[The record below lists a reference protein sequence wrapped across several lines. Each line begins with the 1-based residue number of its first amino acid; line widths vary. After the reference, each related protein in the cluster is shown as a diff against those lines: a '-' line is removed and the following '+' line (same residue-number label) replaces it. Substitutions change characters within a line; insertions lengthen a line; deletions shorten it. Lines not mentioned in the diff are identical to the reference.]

1 MKKIK
6 KLDNEVFNAKA
17 QLAVLRT
24 VAERIYKLKKDTV
37 DPEAAMIEIELLMAH
52 CFNGFMLNYISMPEI
67 CGDAPPMTDEFM
79 QIRDSFIELLHEVC
93 GDYQPFVTNG

>member
-1 MKKIK
+1 MKKQRK
-6 KLDNEVFNAKA
+6 MDDNVFNARA

-24 VAERIYKLKKDTV
+24 VAERIYELKNDTV

-52 CFNGFMLNYISMPEI
+52 CFNGFMLNYISLPEI

-93 GDYQPFVTNG
+93 DGYQPFVTNG